1 MNNKNEM
8 VRMYETMLSLPSM
21 DETVKFSQGIKRK
34 QVLLLSQIIE
44 TGLRSDHPEIKDL
57 LAAMPEGTVGEL
69 NGIAEELLEKAGLTA
84 LNSKLKTYHTDGHG
98 K

>member
-44 TGLRSDHPEIKDL
+44 TGLRSDSPEIKDL
-57 LAAMPEGTVGEL
+57 LAAMPEGTASEL
-69 NGIAEELLEKAGLTA
+69 SGLAAEYLEKAGLTA
-84 LNSKLKTYHTDGHG
+84 LNTKLKTYHTESHG

>member
-21 DETVKFSQGIKRK
+21 DETVKFSQGIQRK
-34 QVLLLSQIIE
+34 QVLLLSLIIE
-44 TGLRSDHPEIKDL
+44 KGLASENPEIKDL
-57 LAAMPEGTVGEL
+57 LAAMPEGATEEL
-69 NGIAEELLEKAGLTA
+69 KGIAAEYLQKAGLTE
-84 LNSKLKTYHTDGHG
+84 LSTKLKSFNVEGRG

>member
-34 QVLLLSQIIE
+34 QVLLLCQLIE
-44 TGLRSDHPEIKDL
+44 TGLRSESPEIKDL
-57 LAAMPEGTVGEL
+57 MAAMPEGTSGEL
-69 NGIAEELLEKAGLTA
+69 GALAAEYLEKAGLTA
-84 LNSKLKTYHTDGHG
+84 LSSKLKSYNAESHG

>member
-21 DETVKFSQGIKRK
+21 DETVKFSHGIKRK
-34 QVLLLSQIIE
+34 QVLLLSLLIE
-44 TGLRSDHPEIKDL
+44 TGLKNNHPEIKDL
-57 LAAMPEGTVGEL
+57 LTALPEGTAEELSKLSSEYLERAGLTEL
-69 NGIAEELLEKAGLTA
+69 NG
-84 LNSKLKTYHTDGHG
+84 KLKSYNTERSG